1 MVQLIKIEIMDTKRL
16 SATLEEALSRQMNVE
31 LYQSHTYLS
40 YGIWAN
46 DKGYGGISNFLFRHS
61 QEEREHAIKFMQY
74 ILNRG
79 GKPTV
84 LALAEAPQD
93 PGNMTDC
100 FNKVFQHEVENTEK
114 IYNLVDM
121 AMAEKDW
128 ATWNFL
134 QWFVKEQIE
143 EETLA
148 MDLIDKLKIAGG
160 DRASDESLFTLD
172 KVLGETPDDAE
183 LARDATSENP

>member
-1 MVQLIKIEIMDTKRL
+1 MDTKRI
-16 SATLEEALSRQMNVE
+16 SSTLEHALSTQMNVE
-31 LYQSHTYLS
+31 LFQSHTYLS
-40 YGIWAN
+40 YGIWAA
-46 DKGYGGISNFLFRHS
+46 DLGYDGIGNFLMRHS
-61 QEEREHAIKFMQY
+61 LEERNHAIKFMQY

-84 LALAEAPQD
+84 TSLKAADRDPQ
-93 PGNMTDC
+93 NLTEC
-100 FNKVFQHEVENTEK
+100 FNLVFKHEVENTEK
-114 IYNLVDM
+114 IYSLVTM
-121 AMAEKDW
+121 AFEEKDW

-160 DRASDESLFTLD
+160 DRATDESLFNLD
-172 KVLGETPDDAE
+172 KDLGKSADDAE
-183 LARDATSENP
+183 LARNATSENP

>member
-1 MVQLIKIEIMDTKRL
+1 MDTKRL
-16 SATLEEALSRQMNVE
+16 SSTLEQALSTQMNVE
-31 LYQSHTYLS
+31 LIQSHTYLS
-40 YGIWAN
+40 YGIWAT
-46 DKGYGGISNFLFRHS
+46 DQGYAGIGNFLFRHS
-61 QEEREHAIKFMQY
+61 LEERNHAIKFMQY

-84 LALAEAPQD
+84 KALDEPSQD
-93 PGNMTDC
+93 PQNLQHC
-100 FNKVFQHEVENTEK
+100 FNQIFRHEVDNTEK
-114 IYNLVDM
+114 IYNLVNM
-121 AMAEKDW
+121 AMEEKDW

-160 DRASDESLFTLD
+160 DRATDESLFNLD
-172 KVLGETPDDAE
+172 KELGEAEDDAE

>member
-1 MVQLIKIEIMDTKRL
+1 MNTKRI
-16 SATLEEALSRQMNVE
+16 SSTLEQALSTQMNVE
-31 LYQSHTYLS
+31 LFQSHTYLS
-40 YGIWAN
+40 YGIWAT
-46 DKGYGGISNFLFRHS
+46 DKGYDGIGNFLFRHS
-61 QEEREHAIKFMQY
+61 LEERNHAIKFMEY

-84 LALAEAPQD
+84 TALKPADKD
-93 PGNMTDC
+93 PKNMSDC
-100 FNKVFQHEVENTEK
+100 FNQVFKHEVDNTEK
-114 IYNLVDM
+114 IYNLVNM
-121 AMAEKDW
+121 ALEEKDW

-160 DRASDESLFTLD
+160 DRATDESLFNLD
-172 KVLGETPDDAE
+172 KDLGKAADDAE

>member
-1 MVQLIKIEIMDTKRL
+1 MDTKRL
-16 SATLEEALSRQMNVE
+16 SSSMEEALSKQMNVE

-40 YGIWAN
+40 YGIWA
-46 DKGYGGISNFLFRHS
+46 DDLGYSGIGNFLMRHS

-74 ILNRG
+74 VLNRG
-79 GKPTV
+79 GKPKVT
-84 LALAEAPQD
+84 AMEAAPEDPQSLQH
-93 PGNMTDC
+93 C
-100 FNKVFQHEVENTEK
+100 FNEVFRHEVQNTEN
-114 IYNLVDM
+114 IYELVNL
-121 AMAEKDW
+121 AMEEKDW

-160 DRASDESLFTLD
+160 DRATDESLLYLD
-172 KVLGETPDDAE
+172 SELATEPDDAE

>member
-1 MVQLIKIEIMDTKRL
+1 MNTKRI
-16 SATLEEALSRQMNVE
+16 SSTLEQALSTQMNVE
-31 LYQSHTYLS
+31 LFQSHTYLS
-40 YGIWAN
+40 YGIWAT
-46 DKGYGGISNFLFRHS
+46 DKGYDGIGNFLFRHS
-61 QEEREHAIKFMQY
+61 LEERNHAIKFMEY

-84 LALAEAPQD
+84 TALKPADKD
-93 PGNMTDC
+93 PKNMSDC
-100 FNKVFQHEVENTEK
+100 FNQVFKHEVDNTEK
-114 IYNLVDM
+114 IYNLVNM
-121 AMAEKDW
+121 ALEEKDW

-160 DRASDESLFTLD
+160 EKATDESLFNLD
-172 KVLGETPDDAE
+172 KELGSAPDDAD